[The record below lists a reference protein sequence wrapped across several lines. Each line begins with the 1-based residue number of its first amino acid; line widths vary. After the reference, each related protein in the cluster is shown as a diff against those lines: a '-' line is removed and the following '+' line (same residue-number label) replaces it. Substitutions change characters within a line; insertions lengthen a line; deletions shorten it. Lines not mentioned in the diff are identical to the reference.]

1 MCVFVYMCVCMD
13 IILCICV
20 YVCMDIILCICVC
33 ICVYVTRF
41 SKRSHVVGGKNYFF
55 VSFCST
61 YFEESFDI
69 LALG

>member
-1 MCVFVYMCVCMD
+1 MLSQTEGGIIALALSVLLSSTAICFIFVCM
-13 IILCICV
+13 IYIF
-20 YVCMDIILCICVC
+20 
-33 ICVYVTRF
+33 VTRF
-41 SKRSHVVGGKNYFF
+41 SKRSHVAGKIKIDFF